1 MCCWFVI
8 PKTDIFISKTSFF
21 PFFFF
26 KLFTDFSN
34 FVLCTVCSIGD
45 TDINTTSRHDA
56 EIVAVNGDTNS
67 NTSLRQKSNSD
78 SDVFAEIAALN
89 VKIAGIQV
97 SQNQILDV
105 MTKLLEKFN
114 LQGNQNSADETIFGN
129 SSLQSV
135 LRF

>member
-1 MCCWFVI
+1 MCLFC
-8 PKTDIFISKTSFF
+8 FI
-21 PFFFF
+21 
-26 KLFTDFSN
+26 
-34 FVLCTVCSIGD
+34 
-45 TDINTTSRHDA
+45 
-56 EIVAVNGDTNS
+56 
-67 NTSLRQKSNSD
+67 
-78 SDVFAEIAALN
+78 